1 MERARGSLSGP
12 ETTYTLNLFLSFSGL
27 FSTSHMP
34 YELERDKSDAGLP
47 SLAEMVEL
55 AIKVLRKNP
64 KGYFLLVEGEILN

>member
-1 MERARGSLSGP
+1 
-12 ETTYTLNLFLSFSGL
+12 
-27 FSTSHMP
+27 MP